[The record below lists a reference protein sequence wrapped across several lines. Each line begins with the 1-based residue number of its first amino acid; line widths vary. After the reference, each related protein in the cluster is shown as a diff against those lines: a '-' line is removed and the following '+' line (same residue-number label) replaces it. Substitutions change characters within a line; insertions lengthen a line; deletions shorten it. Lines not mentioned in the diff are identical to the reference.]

1 MEKNER
7 KRPTM
12 VFAVRTTTGQ
22 EKNVAKLVAARIK
35 MNNIPIKVILV
46 PETLRGYVFMEANGP
61 HFVEEAIAGIKH
73 VRSRVPGII
82 SFSEIERFIIRKPV
96 IEELGENDIVEVTG
110 GPFKGMRAKITRVD
124 KAKEEVTLEL
134 LEATFTLPITVH
146 SDYVR
151 LVEKAEGEGK
161 SEGM

>member
-22 EKNVAKLVAARIK
+22 EKNVAKLVSAKIK
-35 MNNIPIKVILV
+35 MNSIPIKAILV
-46 PETLRGYVFMEANGP
+46 PETMRGYVFMEADGP
-61 HFVEEAIAGIKH
+61 HLVEEAIAGIKH

-82 SFSEIERFIIRKPV
+82 SFPEIERFIIRKPV
-96 IEELGENDIVEVTG
+96 IEELSESDIVEVTG

-124 KAKEEVTLEL
+124 KSKEEVTLEL

-151 LVEKAEGEGK
+151 LVEKAE
-161 SEGM
+161 SEGESGVT